1 MSFYYN
7 LKTDTGTACDVLLY
21 TSIIFWWYYF
31 NITIDA
37 SIEQRPYLKHQLCTF
52 MHVQF
57 TPCVCGKDAK
67 FATFKNIFMVPYLKS
82 SRIKNSRDLRIT
94 WKLFLDNFK
103 SWKTKRVYNTELK
116 KKKKTK
122 NKTKQNKPKKKKHTH
137 TKQNK
142 KTHEN
147 ALKMKIELET
157 KMITLDGWNLKNL
170 Q

>member
-1 MSFYYN
+1 MWCLSVHLYHI
-7 LKTDTGTACDVLLY
+7 LILLQY
-21 TSIIFWWYYF
+21 HYWYF
-31 NITIDA
+31 NRTVT
-37 SIEQRPYLKHQLCTF
+37 YLKHQLCTF

-67 FATFKNIFMVPYLKS
+67 FATFKNIFMMPYLTS

-103 SWKTKRVYNTELK
+103 SWKTKRALTQNFKKNT
-116 KKKKTK
+116 
-122 NKTKQNKPKKKKHTH
+122 HTH
-137 TKQNK
+137 KTKQNK

>member
-21 TSIIFWWYYF
+21 TSIIFWYYF

-67 FATFKNIFMVPYLKS
+67 FATFKNIFMMPYLTS

-103 SWKTKRVYNTELK
+103 SWKTKRALTQNLK
-116 KKKKTK
+116 KNT
-122 NKTKQNKPKKKKHTH
+122 HTH
-137 TKQNK
+137 KTKQNK

>member
-1 MSFYYN
+1 MWCLSVH
-7 LKTDTGTACDVLLY
+7 LHHILILLQY
-21 TSIIFWWYYF
+21 HYWYF
-31 NITIDA
+31 NRTVT
-37 SIEQRPYLKHQLCTF
+37 YLKHQLCTF

-57 TPCVCGKDAK
+57 TPCVCGKDVK
-67 FATFKNIFMVPYLKS
+67 FATFKNIFMMPYLTS

-103 SWKTKRVYNTELK
+103 SWKTKRAYNTEF
-116 KKKKTK
+116 K
-122 NKTKQNKPKKKKHTH
+122 NTHTH
-137 TKQNK
+137 KTKQNK

>member
-1 MSFYYN
+1 MWCLSVH
-7 LKTDTGTACDVLLY
+7 LHHILMILLQY
-21 TSIIFWWYYF
+21 HYWYF
-31 NITIDA
+31 NRTVT
-37 SIEQRPYLKHQLCTF
+37 YLKHQLCTF

-57 TPCVCGKDAK
+57 TPCVCSKDAK
-67 FATFKNIFMVPYLKS
+67 FATFKNIFMMPYLTS

-103 SWKTKRVYNTELK
+103 SWKTKRAYNTELTKKTKQK
-116 KKKKTK
+116 KKKYT
-122 NKTKQNKPKKKKHTH
+122 HTH
-137 TKQNK
+137 KTKQNK

>member
-21 TSIIFWWYYF
+21 TSIIFWYYF

-67 FATFKNIFMVPYLKS
+67 FATFKNIFMVPYLTS
-82 SRIKNSRDLRIT
+82 SRIKNSRDLRII

-103 SWKTKRVYNTELK
+103 SWKTKRVYNTEFKKKKLKKK

-122 NKTKQNKPKKKKHTH
+122 KKKKHTH